1 MGRTPRQAAEASLP
15 PATRHGQPARTL
27 TLPSRGRA
35 AALLLASRAVWI
47 RGILGRHLKKV
58 VRSPL
63 TLYLLYATEAAS
75 DVCEMVRKQ
84 ECCAF
89 LHFDLSVD
97 DDVVHLLI
105 TAPEAAREAADM
117 LFDHFAPELA
127 PVAAA

>member
-1 MGRTPRQAAEASLP
+1 M
-15 PATRHGQPARTL
+15 
-27 TLPSRGRA
+27 
-35 AALLLASRAVWI
+35 
-47 RGILGRHLKKV
+47 
-58 VRSPL
+58 RSPL
-63 TLYLLYATEAAS
+63 TLYILYATEAAS